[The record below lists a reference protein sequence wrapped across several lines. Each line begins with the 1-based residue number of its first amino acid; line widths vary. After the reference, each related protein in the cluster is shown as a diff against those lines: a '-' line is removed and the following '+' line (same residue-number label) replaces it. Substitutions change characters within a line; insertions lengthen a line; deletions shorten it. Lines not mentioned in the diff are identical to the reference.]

1 MAKKT
6 LTITLYMSEL
16 IYDVQNKAYL
26 TGRSR
31 STGDNYEAVANMQAN
46 DDDENLN
53 QVVRSI
59 GNAFAT
65 LKTKVSEYM
74 DDSGS
79 TADNEQ
85 TDGESNLVVALRMP
99 SNYNEGTRE
108 SVSAAMHQYIVNTAL
123 GDWLRITDKADAADY
138 VNLAS
143 GNLEQLREAL
153 NKRLRPVRKASPNT
167 SE

>member
-143 GNLEQLREAL
+143 DNLGQLREAL